1 MPRAIELEQQ
11 IKRGKE
17 QDQRNA
23 EELFRS
29 GQSQFP
35 IGDAPL
41 VQPAAAIPAFDPEI
55 SQRMLRQQA
64 IERTGQYEII
74 GKLERI
80 QIGADGI
87 PLDVV
92 MSTPEGMRKM
102 PNPILNQ
109 KLRTASLDWLNTG
122 PGIGLSADQKEMIV
136 LPPVLAP
143 PPIPDPAWQAPPLH
157 DANGVAWQDHRDGNG
172 ELTPEAKLHLAAAY
186 EPQRVDQTLP
196 FFAWGGC
203 TIGAETWMV
212 FHPIHQ
218 MLFLG
223 VAGDGPV
230 SKAWAQGG
238 SGAGDNTGFLTAN
251 WRADNQG
258 RHCMLLYNPD
268 TKKAHILGGLFQ
280 LKRY

>member
-1 MPRAIELEQQ
+1 MPKATELEQALE
-11 IKRGKE
+11 RGKVA
-17 QDQRNA
+17 DQRAA
-23 EELFRS
+23 EELYRS
-29 GQSQFP
+29 GKSQFP
-35 IGDAPL
+35 VGDEKL
-41 VQPAAAIPAFDPEI
+41 VQPAAVVPPFDNEI
-55 SQRMLRQQA
+55 SARIMRQQA

-80 QIGADGI
+80 QIGADGV
-87 PLDVV
+87 PLEVA
-92 MSTPEGMRKM
+92 MNTAEGIRTM
-102 PNPILNQ
+102 PNPIVND
-109 KLRTASLDWLNTG
+109 KLRTASLDWLGIG

-136 LPPVLAP
+136 LPPVMAP
-143 PPIPDPAWQAPPLH
+143 PPIPDPNWKTPPLY
-157 DANGVAWQDHRDGNG
+157 DACGIAWLDHRGEDGQ
-172 ELTPEAKLHLAAAY
+172 LTEEAKRHLAAAY
-186 EPQRVDQTLP
+186 NPPRIEQTLP

-203 TIGAETWMV
+203 KIGVETWMV

-238 SGAGDNTGFLTAN
+238 NGAGDNTGFVTAN
-251 WRADNQG
+251 WRADLQG

-268 TKKAHILGGLFQ
+268 TRKAHILGGLFQ